1 MCLPPSSSSLLPTA
15 ASLRRLGLQAPGQ
28 LLGKQLQGLSP
39 PENKEQQDG
48 EETPWVTKVTNRK
61 WRLANGKGERKGRGG
76 LILQRPQEDRPQTWE
91 ALQSQRITQPLP
103 SPSKTDCFIE
113 PEEAFS
119 VKNQLLCGNI
129 ISTSSRGW
137 PAVHEADKAGHILPC

>member
-1 MCLPPSSSSLLPTA
+1 MCLPPSSYSLLPTA
-15 ASLRRLGLQAPGQ
+15 ASLGRLGLQAPGQ

-61 WRLANGKGERKGRGG
+61 WRLANGKGDRKGRGG

-91 ALQSQRITQPLP
+91 ALQSRRITQPFPPL
-103 SPSKTDCFIE
+103 
-113 PEEAFS
+113 A
-119 VKNQLLCGNI
+119 NRLLHRARGGI
-129 ISTSSRGW
+129 FRKESTSLW
-137 PAVHEADKAGHILPC
+137 EHYFNILERVACST

>member
-1 MCLPPSSSSLLPTA
+1 MCLPPSSYSLLPTA
-15 ASLRRLGLQAPGQ
+15 ASLGRLGLQAPGQ

-48 EETPWVTKVTNRK
+48 EETTWVTKVTNRK
-61 WRLANGKGERKGRGG
+61 WRLANGKGDRKGRGG

-91 ALQSQRITQPLP
+91 ALQSRRITQPFPPLANRLLHR
-103 SPSKTDCFIE
+103 E

-137 PAVHEADKAGHILPC
+137 PAVHEANKAGHILSC